1 MTGPVEGFDAPAR
14 SPRPSAPPTELEDRL
29 LLQAHLNGDPA
40 AFSELVRRH
49 RDRLWAVAM
58 RTLGDREEASD
69 ALQDAFIS
77 AFRNAAS
84 YRGEAAVTTWL
95 HRVVVNACLDRLR
108 RRKARPSV
116 PLGDTEVSSIR
127 DDEAAVEARLMI
139 HTALGQLPDG
149 QRMAIVLVDLQEYSV
164 AEAAAA
170 LGVPEGTVKS
180 RCSRG
185 RLELARLLGARLPDA
200 GTPGAGRRS
209 GQPGPRGRA
218 PATATGNRGGPPR
231 VAEPEARA
239 LGTPDQTTSGGGR

>member
-1 MTGPVEGFDAPAR
+1 VTGPVEGFDAPAR
-14 SPRPSAPPTELEDRL
+14 SPRPAAELEDRL

-40 AFSELVRRH
+40 AFTELVRRH

-116 PLGDTEVSSIR
+116 PLGDTEVSSTR

-185 RLELARLLGARLPDA
+185 RLELARLLGAHLPA
-200 GTPGAGRRS
+200 PGAARTGE
-209 GQPGPRGRA
+209 PGPRGRA
-218 PATATGNRGGPPR
+218 PAATGGNRSGPPR

>member
-14 SPRPSAPPTELEDRL
+14 SPRPAAELEDRL

-40 AFSELVRRH
+40 AFTELVRRH

-69 ALQDAFIS
+69 ALQDALIS

-95 HRVVVNACLDRLR
+95 HRVVVNACLDRVR

-116 PLGDTEVSSIR
+116 PLGDLEISTSR
-127 DDEAAVEARLMI
+127 DDQAAVEARI
-139 HTALGQLPDG
+139 IVHAALARLPEQ
-149 QRMAIVLVDLQEYSV
+149 QRLAIVLVDLQELSV
-164 AEAAAA
+164 AEAAAV
-170 LGVPEGTVKS
+170 LGVAEGTIKS

-185 RLELARLLGARLPDA
+185 RTELARLLGVGPPVGTSSAAA
-200 GTPGAGRRS
+200 GNQPRS
-209 GQPGPRGRA
+209 SHVGPPETRAVGSPGP
-218 PATATGNRGGPPR
+218 
-231 VAEPEARA
+231 
-239 LGTPDQTTSGGGR
+239 TTSGGGR